1 MLRHRGSCTRGYR
14 LHIILF
20 SQHHLQFQLI
30 PLCLSQVRRFQVL
43 VSLMLS
49 SQTKDQV
56 TGAAMQ
62 KLRAHGCT
70 VENILATD
78 DETLGKLIYP
88 VGFWRVTDVLCIVVC
103 FILLI
108 SLEKQ

>member
-1 MLRHRGSCTRGYR
+1 M
-14 LHIILF
+14 
-20 SQHHLQFQLI
+20 
-30 PLCLSQVRRFQVL
+30 L

-56 TGAAMQ
+56 TAAAMQ

-78 DETLGKLIYP
+78 DEKLGKLIYP
-88 VGFWRVTDVLCIVVC
+88 VGFWRV
-103 FILLI
+103 
-108 SLEKQ
+108 KQMVSIAVSMFNQSSVNKS